1 MSTRAWRNPL
11 PKKARIEQS
20 YILQELGTAA
30 PQLLLTTP
38 HTQLLPPQM
47 QKALPEGSV
56 QALTFELEEGQ
67 VGLGYSLAEVI
78 AAEGNG
84 NEDGAGDQA
93 EL

>member
-1 MSTRAWRNPL
+1 MSTRAWRKPL
-11 PKKARIEQS
+11 PKKARIEHS
-20 YILQELGTAA
+20 HILHELGTTA

-38 HTQLLPPQM
+38 HTQFLPPQV

-67 VGLGYSLAEVI
+67 VGLGYSPAEVI

-84 NEDGAGDQA
+84 NKDGAGDPA